1 MHMVSLNFPNHPD
14 LFDDNFVFLQ
24 DLFALPT
31 VLMAFLMVVCN
42 FVSWQLCMFECI
54 WSVLISLTTRIHLT
68 IKR

>member
-42 FVSWQLCMFECI
+42 FVSWQLCMLECI
-54 WSVLISLTTRIHLT
+54 WSVLISLTTRIYLT
-68 IKR
+68 IKG